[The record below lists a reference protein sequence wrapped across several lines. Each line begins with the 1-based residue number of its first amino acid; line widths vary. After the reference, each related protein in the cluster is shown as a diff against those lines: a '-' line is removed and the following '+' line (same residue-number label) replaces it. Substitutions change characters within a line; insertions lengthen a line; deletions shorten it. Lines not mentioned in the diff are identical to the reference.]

1 MGFGLRTLAKV
12 EEGKTLINMKT
23 SMGMVSDDITD
34 RTGDAEIDNAEQD
47 LHQQL
52 MLNTRRVADH
62 LSHGSVELSNK
73 LNNHLILT

>member
-47 LHQQL
+47 LH
-52 MLNTRRVADH
+52 
-62 LSHGSVELSNK
+62 
-73 LNNHLILT
+73 